1 MERPRR
7 RRIGCAADG
16 SPRLGVIDA
25 GRRFNMAFAVTEDD
39 IDELD
44 HVNNAVWVVWLQDVS
59 VAHWYAA
66 AHPDHRDQHGAVVLH
81 HDITY
86 RGNVGLGARVKAQTW
101 IQGLPRGARYT
112 RCVRFEDE
120 RGKLLVSAVS
130 QWGLIDRNGRLVR
143 VTPEMAAPFLPPA
156 PA

>member
-1 MERPRR
+1 
-7 RRIGCAADG
+7 
-16 SPRLGVIDA
+16 
-25 GRRFNMAFAVTEDD
+25 MAFAVTEDD

-156 PA
+156 PALSDGAIRPGLGG

>member
-16 SPRLGVIDA
+16 SPLLGVIDA